1 MISED
6 SELKGAG
13 PVELRLFGHPP
24 STARAVI
31 VDRSTGW
38 RWSRALVTGL
48 GAIGAAAL
56 GALIP
61 PHVPWAVA
69 ILSVGV
75 FLAVRRLL
83 ERRTL
88 LGLDGNCP
96 RCSAVQA
103 LGRPTRLRVP
113 HELHCTSCGHRLE
126 LWPAD
131 RRR

>member
-1 MISED
+1 MIRDD
-6 SELKGAG
+6 SEPNGG
-13 PVELRLFGHPP
+13 DSVELRLFGHPP
-24 STARAVI
+24 SAARAVI
-31 VDRSTGW
+31 ANRSVGW

-61 PHVPWAVA
+61 PHVPWVAV
-69 ILSVGV
+69 ILSLGGV
-75 FLAVRRLL
+75 LAVRRLL
-83 ERRTL
+83 EERTL

-113 HELHCTSCGHRLE
+113 HRLHCPSCGHRLE
-126 LWPAD
+126 LWPTD
-131 RRR
+131 LQR